1 MGYRLWEWG
10 VGEDVRRYEQ
20 DMLYTY
26 MQKMNANHSKENGHT
41 DYKPH
46 GKWNAGGIKRY
57 IKVGVSSFPK

>member
-1 MGYRLWEWG
+1 
-10 VGEDVRRYEQ
+10 
-20 DMLYTY
+20 MLYTY